1 MEDDG
6 MKLHEINQAPFIR
19 EMCEATSQ
27 LWAYGWAERNG
38 GNISYR
44 LPQEEVK
51 YYLDLN
57 RVKKIV
63 ALDFTVKSLAGEIF
77 LVSGSGKYFKNIQ
90 KNPADSLAIIRINTE
105 GDCYELLWGLEGDD
119 LPTSELAS
127 HLQCHAVRIKQDS
140 EHRVILHTHATAISA
155 MTFIHELDEKKF
167 TKTLWQ
173 MITECL
179 VVFPDG
185 VSVLPWMVA
194 GTSKLG
200 AASAEKM
207 QASRIVIWPHHGIMG
222 AGQTMDDAFGL
233 VETAEK
239 AAKIYLQI
247 CSTRQEIKQQITDQQ
262 LLALAT
268 EFHVKPKAGI
278 LRGEGRQD
286 D

>member
-1 MEDDG
+1 
-6 MKLHEINQAPFIR
+6 MKLHEINQAPFIK

-44 LPQEEVK
+44 LPQEAVQ
-51 YYLDLN
+51 YYLDSDQVKRTIPLN
-57 RVKKIV
+57 
-63 ALDFTVKSLAGEIF
+63 FTVKSLAGELF

-90 KNPADSLAIIRINTE
+90 KNPADSLAIIRISAE
-105 GDCYELLWGLEGDD
+105 GDRYELLWGLEGGD

-127 HLQCHAVRIKQDS
+127 HLQRHEVRLAQDP

-155 MTFIHELDEKKF
+155 MTFIHDLDEKKF

-194 GTSKLG
+194 GTSQLG
-200 AASAEKM
+200 AASADKM
-207 QASRIVIWPHHGIMG
+207 QNSRIVIWPHHGIMG

-247 CSTRQEIKQQITDQQ
+247 CSAKQEIKQQITDQQ
-262 LLALAT
+262 LLDLA
-268 EFHVKPKAGI
+268 EKFHVKPKSGI
-278 LRGEGRQD
+278 LLEEGLRSD
-286 D
+286 

>member
-1 MEDDG
+1 
-6 MKLHEINQAPFIR
+6 MKLHEINQAPFIK

-27 LWAYGWAERNG
+27 LWSYGWAERNG

-44 LPQEEVK
+44 LPQEEVQ
-51 YYLDLN
+51 YYLDSDQ
-57 RVKKIV
+57 VKRTIP
-63 ALDFTVKSLAGEIF
+63 LDFTVKSLAGELF

-90 KNPADSLAIIRINTE
+90 KNPADSLAIIRISAE
-105 GDCYELLWGLEGDD
+105 GDRYELLWGLEGGD

-127 HLQCHAVRIKQDS
+127 HLQCHEVRLAQDP

-155 MTFIHELDEKKF
+155 MTFIHDLDEKNF

-194 GTSKLG
+194 GTSQLG

-207 QASRIVIWPHHGIMG
+207 QNSRIVIWPHHGIMG

-247 CSTRQEIKQQITDQQ
+247 CSAKQEIKQQITDQQ
-262 LLALAT
+262 LLDLA
-268 EFHVKPKAGI
+268 EKFHVKPKTGI
-278 LRGEGRQD
+278 LLEEGLQGD
-286 D
+286 

>member
-1 MEDDG
+1 
-6 MKLHEINQAPFIR
+6 MKLHEINQAPFIK

-27 LWAYGWAERNG
+27 LWSYGWAERNG

-44 LPQEEVK
+44 LPQEEVQ
-51 YYLDLN
+51 YYLNIDH
-57 RVKKIV
+57 VKRTV

-90 KNPADSLAIIRINTE
+90 KNPADSLALIRINAK
-105 GDCYELLWGLEGDD
+105 GDKYELLWGLEGGD

-127 HLQCHAVRIKQDS
+127 HLQCHEVRFAQDP

-155 MTFIHELDEKKF
+155 MTFIHDLDEKKF

-194 GTSKLG
+194 GTSELG
-200 AASAEKM
+200 AASAKKM
-207 QASRIVIWPHHGIMG
+207 QDSRIVIWPHHGIMG

-247 CSTRQEIKQQITDQQ
+247 CSTRQEVKQRITDRE
-262 LLALAT
+262 LWALAET
-268 EFHVKPKAGI
+268 FHVKPKAGI
-278 LRGEGRQD
+278 LAEEAAE
-286 D
+286 

>member
-1 MEDDG
+1 
-6 MKLHEINQAPFIR
+6 MKLHEINQAPFIK

-44 LPQEEVK
+44 LPQEEVQ
-51 YYLDLN
+51 YYLDSDQ
-57 RVKKIV
+57 VKRTIP
-63 ALDFTVKSLAGEIF
+63 LDFTVKSLAGELF

-90 KNPADSLAIIRINTE
+90 KNPADSLAIIRISAE
-105 GDCYELLWGLEGDD
+105 GDRYELLWGLEGGD

-127 HLQCHAVRIKQDS
+127 HLQCLEVLLAQDP

-155 MTFIHELDEKKF
+155 MTFIHDLDEKKF

-194 GTSKLG
+194 GTRQLG
-200 AASAEKM
+200 AASADKM
-207 QASRIVIWPHHGIMG
+207 QNSRIVIWPHHGIMG

-247 CSTRQEIKQQITDQQ
+247 CSAKQEIKQQITDQQ
-262 LLALAT
+262 LLDLA
-268 EFHVKPKAGI
+268 EKFHVKPKSGI
-278 LRGEGRQD
+278 LLEEGLRSD
-286 D
+286 

>member
-1 MEDDG
+1 
-6 MKLHEINQAPFIR
+6 MKLHEINQAPFIK

-27 LWAYGWAERNG
+27 LWVYGWAERNG

-44 LPQEEVK
+44 LPQEEVQ
-51 YYLDLN
+51 YYLDSDQ
-57 RVKKIV
+57 VKRTIP
-63 ALDFTVKSLAGEIF
+63 LDFTVKSLAGELF

-90 KNPADSLAIIRINTE
+90 KNPADSLAIIRISAE
-105 GDCYELLWGLEGDD
+105 GDRYELLWGLEGGD

-127 HLQCHAVRIKQDS
+127 HLQCHEVRLAQDP

-155 MTFIHELDEKKF
+155 MTFIHDLDEKKF

-194 GTSKLG
+194 GTRQLG
-200 AASAEKM
+200 AASADKM
-207 QASRIVIWPHHGIMG
+207 QNSRIVIWPHHGIMG

-247 CSTRQEIKQQITDQQ
+247 CSAKQEIKQQITDQQ
-262 LLALAT
+262 LLELA
-268 EFHVKPKAGI
+268 EKFHVKPKSGI
-278 LRGEGRQD
+278 LLEEGLRSD
-286 D
+286 

>member
-1 MEDDG
+1 
-6 MKLHEINQAPFIR
+6 MKLHEISQAPFIQ

-44 LPQEEVK
+44 LPQEEVRF
-51 YYLDLN
+51 YLDSK
-57 RVKKIV
+57 RVQKKV
-63 ALDFTVKSLAGEIF
+63 PLDFTVKSLAGEIF

-90 KNPADSLAIIRINTE
+90 KNPADSLAILRISDE
-105 GDCYELLWGLEGDD
+105 GDNYELLWGLEGGD

-127 HLQCHAVRIKQDS
+127 HLQCHAVRLEQDA

-194 GTSKLG
+194 GTSVLG

-207 QASRIVIWPHHGIMG
+207 KDSRVVVWPHHGIMG

-233 VETAEK
+233 IETAEK
-239 AAKIYLQI
+239 AAQIYLQI

-262 LLALAT
+262 LWDLA
-268 EFHVKPKAGI
+268 ERFHVKPKAGI
-278 LRGEGRQD
+278 LREEGL
-286 D
+286 